1 MREGIMEAKSSSFNQ
16 GHRERLREKL
26 FVSGGDAL
34 YDYELL
40 ELLLMASIPRKDV
53 KPLAKAL
60 IARFGDLAGVFTA
73 SPEELMQVDGVKE
86 TTAAVIKTVQQCA
99 VHMLKIKAA
108 KAPIIDSWEKIID
121 YCRAVIGC
129 NKEESLRIIFL
140 DSKNRMITDEQQNKG
155 TINHTPLY
163 PREVVKRSL
172 ELRAASI
179 IIVHN
184 HPSGDVNPSKDDI
197 AMTSQIKQALLAV
210 NIILHDHIIVSQSGY
225 FSFRNSG
232 FMR

>member
-1 MREGIMEAKSSSFNQ
+1 MEVNSTSVNH

-26 FVSGGDAL
+26 LSAGGETLA
-34 YDYELL
+34 DYELL
-40 ELLLMASIPRKDV
+40 ELLLMTAIPRKDV
-53 KPLAKAL
+53 KPLAKTL
-60 IARFGDLAGVFTA
+60 IAKFGDIAGVFTA
-73 SPEELMQVDGVKE
+73 SPQELMETEGVKE
-86 TTAAVIKTVQQCA
+86 TTAAAIKTVQQCA
-99 VHMLKIKAA
+99 IRMLKVKASS
-108 KAPIIDSWEKIID
+108 APIIDSWEKIID
-121 YCRAVIGC
+121 YCRAAMGN

-140 DSKNRMITDEQQNKG
+140 DSKNRMIADEQQNKG

-163 PREVVKRSL
+163 PREVLKRSL

-179 IIVHN
+179 ILIHN
-184 HPSGDVNPSKDDI
+184 HPSGDVNPSKEDI

-232 FMR
+232 FIC